1 MGSGLAFCLL
11 ILEKRGQAAFLFEQK
26 TRPKKQELT
35 PIFTK
40 RISTAVHN
48 TVMNGERLT
57 PDLGGVGTTTEITD
71 RIIKEL

>member
-1 MGSGLAFCLL
+1 M
-11 ILEKRGQAAFLFEQK
+11 LEYIGENSAA
-26 TRPKKQELT
+26 
-35 PIFTK
+35 K

-48 TVMNGERLT
+48 TVMKGERLT